1 MSTETISMSTFEGF
15 YMKDG
20 PSTRTGRIML
30 FHGKKMV
37 RFPDGNTLLR
47 EQRETY
53 NYPVSGWTWFDSL
66 SDCCNSFGLDI
77 ENYEEEIYG
86 PYYKLITGKDIQD
99 LIDLEEE

>member
-15 YMKDG
+15 YMKEG
-20 PSTRTGRIML
+20 PSPRTGRVML

-47 EQRETY
+47 EQHETY
-53 NYPVSGWTWFDSL
+53 NYPISGWTWFDSL

-86 PYYKLITGKDIQD
+86 PYYTLITGKEVGEDNIV
-99 LIDLEEE
+99 

>member
-20 PSTRTGRIML
+20 PSHRTGRIML

-47 EQRETY
+47 EEHETY
-53 NYPVSGWTWFDSL
+53 NYPISGWTWFDSL

-77 ENYEEEIYG
+77 EDYEEEIYG
-86 PYYKLITGKDIQD
+86 PYYTLITGKVVGEDNIV
-99 LIDLEEE
+99 